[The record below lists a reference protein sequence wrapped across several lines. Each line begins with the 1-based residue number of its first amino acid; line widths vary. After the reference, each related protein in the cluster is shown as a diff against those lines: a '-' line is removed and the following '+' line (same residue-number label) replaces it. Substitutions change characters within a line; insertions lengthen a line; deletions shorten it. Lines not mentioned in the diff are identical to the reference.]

1 MQNLCRIVQMDP
13 LWIKLAWHPGT
24 NQIVGIFIWG
34 IIQDKSSSTLLWII
48 VYMDG
53 IKRKQRTVL

>member
-1 MQNLCRIVQMDP
+1 MDP

-53 IKRKQRTVL
+53 IKRKQKTVL